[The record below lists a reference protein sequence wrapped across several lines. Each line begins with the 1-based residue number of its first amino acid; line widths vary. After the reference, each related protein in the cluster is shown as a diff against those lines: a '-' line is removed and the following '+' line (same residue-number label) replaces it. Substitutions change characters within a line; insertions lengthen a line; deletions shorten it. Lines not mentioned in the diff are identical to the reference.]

1 MGWVS
6 LPGVASVALLLTLTA
21 RGVAAQTCVG
31 DCTGNGNV
39 SIDDLIRGVNIA
51 LGKQPLS
58 SCTALDRNNNGEV
71 SVAELVQAVGAALD
85 GCPQASTPTPITPDT
100 PTPSPQPSPSLTRSP
115 GPLPFCELPGS
126 LQTTAAG
133 IAVVPGGP
141 ATAPDLSFI
150 HLPIGFCV
158 HHFATVG
165 NTRQLRF
172 SPSGDLFVASPTR
185 FTTSDGGNAT
195 FGRLPGRAAIVVLPD
210 DDHDGT
216 ADVVQTYL
224 GDKSE
229 TVGMLFHDGYLYYQD
244 GTTIMRIPHA
254 LGDRIANGASEEV
267 ADITAYASPLHWPKA
282 LDADDNGT
290 IYVTNGAD
298 EETPVP
304 CNLTTQPFKGGILKL
319 DGAPGGTIVA
329 RGFRNPISLRC
340 VRGRNLCFAIELTR
354 DNSTPNGGRE
364 KLLPIR
370 QGDHW
375 GFPCCATRDRP
386 YDDLPGPD
394 CSNVAAEID
403 SFFVGNTPFDLDY
416 EVGRWPDPWGD
427 RAYVAL
433 HGGYGSWAGARMV
446 GIGLDAMTGQVL
458 PGSDLPGLPSGAMV
472 DFASGWVDNPS
483 PPVGFGRPTV
493 VAFAPDGRLFLGND
507 TTGDIIWFAPLD
519 LAPPP

>member
-1 MGWVS
+1 MPAGH
-6 LPGVASVALLLTLTA
+6 
-21 RGVAAQTCVG
+21 R
-31 DCTGNGNV
+31 
-39 SIDDLIRGVNIA
+39 
-51 LGKQPLS
+51 
-58 SCTALDRNNNGEV
+58 
-71 SVAELVQAVGAALD
+71 
-85 GCPQASTPTPITPDT
+85 PQRRSPDT

-158 HHFATVG
+158 HHFAKVG

-172 SPSGDLFVASPTR
+172 SPSGDLFAASPTR
-185 FTTSDGGNAT
+185 FTTSDGGNAN

-244 GTTIMRIPHA
+244 GTKIMRIPHV
-254 LGDRIANGASEEV
+254 LGDRIANGASEEI

-319 DGAPGGTIVA
+319 DGAPADDRRARLSQSDLAALRAWAQSLLRHRADARQLDPKRRTREAVA
-329 RGFRNPISLRC
+329 DPPAITGAFLLRDASPPDDLLA
-340 VRGRNLCFAIELTR
+340 RTARTSSRPRSIRSSSATR
-354 DNSTPNGGRE
+354 HSTSTTSSAAG
-364 KLLPIR
+364 PIR
-370 QGDHW
+370 G
-375 GFPCCATRDRP
+375 ATAPTSRCTAATAI
-386 YDDLPGPD
+386 GP
-394 CSNVAAEID
+394 A
-403 SFFVGNTPFDLDY
+403 
-416 EVGRWPDPWGD
+416 
-427 RAYVAL
+427 RAW
-433 HGGYGSWAGARMV
+433 S
-446 GIGLDAMTGQVL
+446 
-458 PGSDLPGLPSGAMV
+458 
-472 DFASGWVDNPS
+472 ASASMP
-483 PPVGFGRPTV
+483 
-493 VAFAPDGRLFLGND
+493 
-507 TTGDIIWFAPLD
+507 
-519 LAPPP
+519 